1 MIGRLSLRWKL
12 LLPLLL
18 AALLV
23 ALLMDRFW
31 LQRSLANI
39 EQAQLQSAQRHLDSV
54 GESLLPLIMGQQLDI
69 INENLD
75 RLLEK
80 NPEWVAITLI
90 DADGRQLYPLL
101 IESEETRLGNSPDL
115 RRISL
120 PLDFAGRNLARIE
133 ALYDLAPQMN
143 LQRREHRS
151 MSLILLGVL
160 AGSVLLLWILVE
172 RVVHRPLRY
181 LSQAASELARRNY
194 DTTLPPGGDDD
205 LGRLIES
212 FERMRREL
220 QNHHAMLD
228 QEIAERRQAEEGLRM
243 FSLAVEQSPASI
255 LITDTNSRIEY
266 VNAAFVRT
274 TGFRRDE
281 VLGENPRLLH
291 SGKTALETYA
301 SLRRALAYGET
312 WAGEFHNRRRDGS
325 EFIQAAII
333 TPLREPDGKVSHYV
347 AVQEDITEKKRLA
360 AELDKHR
367 HHLEEL
373 VARRT
378 RELGEAKAAAEQ
390 ANQAKSAFLAN
401 MSHEIRT
408 PLNAIGGMAHLMRR
422 GGLPPEQLERLD
434 KLDAASRHLLETINT
449 VLDLSKIEA
458 GKLMLEEIAFNPVSL
473 LENVRSMLLEKAES
487 KNLAFTIERTPLP
500 ERLLGD
506 PTRLQQCLLNYAS
519 NAIKFT
525 ERGSIALR
533 ADVIDQT
540 ESRVLLR
547 FAVSDTGIGIPVE
560 AQSRL
565 FSAFEQADTSTTRR
579 FGGTGLG
586 LAITAKIAEAMGGA
600 VGLDSAPA
608 RGSSF
613 WFTARLRKA
622 PDLGAAPHEAPAE
635 PEEDIR
641 QHCLNCRVLLVEDEP
656 VNREVALEL
665 LAETGLS
672 ADSAEDGEEAVAM
685 VAANEYQ
692 LVLMDMQM
700 PRMDGLEA
708 TRRIRRLPGREKLP
722 IVAMTANAFAED
734 KAHCFEAGMND
745 FASKPIDPELL
756 YRLLRKWLPRRCG

>member
-1 MIGRLSLRWKL
+1 VIGRLSLRWKL

-31 LQRSLANI
+31 LQRSLDNV

-80 NPEWVAITLI
+80 NPEWVAITVN

-101 IESEETRLGNSPDL
+101 IEREGPPDGNSSDL

-120 PLDFAGRNLARIE
+120 PLDFAGRNLARID

-143 LQRREHRS
+143 LQRREHRT

-160 AGSVLLLWILVE
+160 AGSVLLLWMLVE
-172 RVVHRPLRY
+172 RVVHRPLRH
-181 LSQAASELARRNY
+181 LSQAAAELARRNY
-194 DTTLPPGGDDD
+194 QAALPPASDDD

-266 VNAAFVRT
+266 VNAAFVRN

-291 SGKTALETYA
+291 SGKTTPETYA

-312 WAGEFHNRRRDGS
+312 WSGEFHNRRKDGS

-333 TPLREPDGKVSHYV
+333 TPLREPDGQVSHYV
-347 AVQEDITEKKRLA
+347 AVQEDVTEKKRLA
-360 AELDKHR
+360 AELDRHR
-367 HHLEEL
+367 HHLEEQ
-373 VARRT
+373 VTQRT

-390 ANQAKSAFLAN
+390 ANRAKSAFLAN

-408 PLNAIGGMAHLMRR
+408 PLNAIGGMAHLIRR
-422 GGLPPEQLERLD
+422 SGLPPDQLERLD

-458 GKLMLEEIAFNPVSL
+458 GKLMLEEIVFNPVSL
-473 LENVRSMLLEKAES
+473 LENVRSMLQEKADS
-487 KNLAFTIERTPLP
+487 KKLAFSIERTVLP

-525 ERGSIALR
+525 ERGSIVLR

-540 ESRVLLR
+540 GSRALLR

-565 FSAFEQADTSTTRR
+565 FSAFEQADSSTTRR

-586 LAITAKIAEAMGGA
+586 LAITAKIAEAMGGS
-600 VGLDSAPA
+600 VGLDSAPDK
-608 RGSSF
+608 GSTF

-622 PDLGAAPHEAPAE
+622 PDTATANHVPAE
-635 PEEDIR
+635 QAEESVR
-641 QHCLNCRVLLVEDEP
+641 QYCRDSRLLLVEDEP
-656 VNREVALEL
+656 VNREIALEL
-665 LAETGLS
+665 LAETGVQ
-672 ADSAEDGEEAVAM
+672 ADFAEDGEQAVAM
-685 VAANEYQ
+685 VGANDYQ

-708 TRRIRRLPGREKLP
+708 TRRIRRLPGRENLP

-734 KAHCFEAGMND
+734 KARCFAAGMND

-756 YRLLRKWLPRRCG
+756 YRLLLKWLPQHRG

>member
-1 MIGRLSLRWKL
+1 MIDRLSLRWKL

-18 AALLV
+18 VALAV

-31 LQRSLANI
+31 LQRSLANV
-39 EQAQLQSAQRHLDSV
+39 EQTQLQSAQRHLDSI
-54 GESLLPLIMGQQLDI
+54 GESLLPLVMGQQLDI

-80 NPEWVAITLI
+80 NPDWVSISLI
-90 DADGRQLYPLL
+90 DSNGRQLYPLL
-101 IESEETRLGNSPDL
+101 IERDEALREIGGDL
-115 RRISL
+115 RRLSQ
-120 PLDFAGRNLARIE
+120 PLNFAGRQLARID

-143 LQRREHRS
+143 LQRREHRT
-151 MSLILLGVL
+151 MSAILLALLG
-160 AGSVLLLWILVE
+160 GCVLLLWILVE
-172 RVVHRPLRY
+172 RVVHRPLRR
-181 LSQAASELARRNY
+181 LSEAAAELARRNY
-194 DTTLPPGGDDD
+194 AAALPLAGDDD
-205 LGRLIES
+205 LGQLIEA

-220 QNHHAMLD
+220 QSHHAALD
-228 QEIAERRQAEEGLRM
+228 REIAERRQAEEGLRL

-255 LITDTNSRIEY
+255 LITDTESRIEY
-266 VNAAFVRT
+266 VNASFVHN

-291 SGKTALETYA
+291 SGKTAPETYG
-301 SLRRALAYGET
+301 SLRRALAHGET
-312 WAGEFHNRRRDGS
+312 WSGEFHNRRKDGS
-325 EFIQAAII
+325 EYIQAAII
-333 TPLREPDGKVSHYV
+333 TPLREPDGRISHYV
-347 AVQEDITEKKRLA
+347 AVQEDVTEKKRLA
-360 AELDKHR
+360 AELDSYR
-367 HHLEEL
+367 LHLEEQ
-373 VARRT
+373 VAVRT
-378 RELGEAKAAAEQ
+378 RELGEAKAAAEK

-408 PLNAIGGMAHLMRR
+408 PLNAIGGMTHLIRR

-434 KLDAASRHLLETINT
+434 KLDAASHHLLETINT

-458 GKLMLEEIAFNPVSL
+458 GKLMLEEIVFNPVSL

-525 ERGSIALR
+525 EKGSVALR
-533 ADVIDQT
+533 ADLIDQGDH
-540 ESRVLLR
+540 SVLLR
-547 FAVSDTGIGIPVE
+547 FAVSDSGIGIPVE

-586 LAITAKIAEAMGGA
+586 LAITAKIAAAMGGS
-600 VGLDSAPA
+600 VGLDSAPGK
-608 RGSSF
+608 GSSF
-613 WFTARLRKA
+613 WFTARLRQA
-622 PDLGAAPHEAPAE
+622 PEMGSTASDSSGE
-635 PEEDIR
+635 PEETLR
-641 QHCLNCRVLLVEDEP
+641 QRCRDCRVLLVEDEP
-656 VNREVALEL
+656 VNREIALEL
-665 LAETGLS
+665 LADTGLS
-672 ADSAEDGEEAVAM
+672 ADFAEDGAQAVAM
-685 VAANEYQ
+685 VSARDYD

-700 PRMDGLEA
+700 PRLDGLEA

-734 KAHCFEAGMND
+734 RANCFAAGMND

-756 YRLLRKWLPRRCG
+756 YRLLLKWLPPRHS

>member
-1 MIGRLSLRWKL
+1 M
-12 LLPLLL
+12 
-18 AALLV
+18 
-23 ALLMDRFW
+23 
-31 LQRSLANI
+31 
-39 EQAQLQSAQRHLDSV
+39 
-54 GESLLPLIMGQQLDI
+54 
-69 INENLD
+69 
-75 RLLEK
+75 
-80 NPEWVAITLI
+80 
-90 DADGRQLYPLL
+90 
-101 IESEETRLGNSPDL
+101 
-115 RRISL
+115 
-120 PLDFAGRNLARIE
+120 
-133 ALYDLAPQMN
+133 
-143 LQRREHRS
+143 
-151 MSLILLGVL
+151 
-160 AGSVLLLWILVE
+160 
-172 RVVHRPLRY
+172 
-181 LSQAASELARRNY
+181 
-194 DTTLPPGGDDD
+194 
-205 LGRLIES
+205 
-212 FERMRREL
+212 
-220 QNHHAMLD
+220 
-228 QEIAERRQAEEGLRM
+228 
-243 FSLAVEQSPASI
+243 
-255 LITDTNSRIEY
+255 
-266 VNAAFVRT
+266 
-274 TGFRRDE
+274 
-281 VLGENPRLLH
+281 
-291 SGKTALETYA
+291 
-301 SLRRALAYGET
+301 
-312 WAGEFHNRRRDGS
+312 
-325 EFIQAAII
+325 
-333 TPLREPDGKVSHYV
+333 
-347 AVQEDITEKKRLA
+347 QEDITEKKRLA

-473 LENVRSMLLEKAES
+473 LENGRSMLLEKAES

-613 WFTARLRKA
+613 WFTAWLERGEALSPTTSDSIEQNEA
-622 PDLGAAPHEAPAE
+622 GLAARHGM
-635 PEEDIR
+635 R
-641 QHCLNCRVLLVEDEP
+641 HLLLVEDEP
-656 VNREVALEL
+656 VNREIAQML
-665 LAETGLS
+665 LLDAGLA
-672 ADSAEDGEEAVAM
+672 ADLAEDGLQAVAM
-685 VAANEYQ
+685 ASTGHYD
-692 LVLMDMQM
+692 LILMDLQM
-700 PRMDGLEA
+700 PNLDGLEA
-708 TRRIRRLPGREKLP
+708 TRRIRRLPGYAAVP
-722 IVAMTANAFAED
+722 IVAMTANAFVED
-734 KAHCFEAGMND
+734 RERCRACGMNA
-745 FASKPIDPELL
+745 FIAKPIVPDSFYEQLL
-756 YRLLRKWLPRRCG
+756 QSLDAAYPGD